1 MPRPLSTCEVGGVNR
16 RSLTEVDLHSWPTLS
31 RPGVN
36 PQTEGKI
43 KLKCTIS
50 VFPALPL
57 RVGEWWE
64 ELTERSSNC
73 VLKSMSL
80 S

>member
-1 MPRPLSTCEVGGVNR
+1 MPHPLSTHEVGGVNR
-16 RSLTEVDLHSWPTLS
+16 LSITEVDLRSWPTLS

-36 PQTEGKI
+36 PQMEGKI
-43 KLKCTIS
+43 KLICTIS

-73 VLKSMSL
+73 VLRSL
-80 S
+80 SLS